1 MMRLLL
7 PLGLFIIF
15 KRDLIEKGIYFVND
29 KLNGYPIVYD
39 SLFQKYGA
47 KHSVDWKILKRIAV
61 IESNLGRAK
70 SVAHGLKNPNDVEA
84 SKSSDGKSWGIMQV
98 TLKTAQWL
106 DPQATVAK
114 LNNPEYSIDLAAKYL
129 KFLFDFF
136 PQVDSR
142 RIEWV
147 VKSYNQGQGNSANE
161 RAGKSQGFAHA
172 YWEKYLKL
180 TSEV

>member
-1 MMRLLL
+1 MELTL
-7 PLGLFIIF
+7 
-15 KRDLIEKGIYFVND
+15 EEAVKGVKKTITFTAPAPCETCD
-29 KLNGYPIVYD
+29 GKG
-39 SLFQKYGA
+39 S
-47 KHSVDWKILKRIAV
+47 
-61 IESNLGRAK
+61 
-70 SVAHGLKNPNDVEA
+70 KNPNDVEA
-84 SKSSDGKSWGIMQV
+84 SKSSDGKSWGLMQV

-106 DPQATVAK
+106 DPKATVAK

-129 KFLFDFF
+129 KFLFDYF

-172 YWEKYLKL
+172 YWAKYLKL